1 MSFRRNQEISVD
13 QSNSTLQIWTQTPR
27 LLHWFETTNFGL
39 KMSDSQSPLVST
51 PSRITDYF
59 PPSPKT
65 SQETGDKDEKFKE
78 TKTSKID
85 ISNSSILLTPEPS
98 PAKDNDKDQKDKV
111 ETDSNSSTEQPKCK
125 QVLLEKYEEK
135 DAEEE
140 KPKGRLKKSTKT
152 EKTAEPSL
160 QNSLLTDFY
169 PVRRSNRRCKSELEK
184 DKQCLKVEEIE
195 NKGRGVIASKDFFR
209 GDFVVEYAGNLI
221 SQKIAKQKELDYG
234 KDPSIG
240 CYMYYFT
247 HKTINYCVD
256 ATAESGRLGRLI
268 NHSRTKNNCH
278 MKLTEINDRP
288 YLMLVASRDISVGE
302 ELLYD
307 YGDRN
312 KESLS
317 SHPWLKS

>member
-1 MSFRRNQEISVD
+1 MYCFFS
-13 QSNSTLQIWTQTPR
+13 
-27 LLHWFETTNFGL
+27 GL
-39 KMSDSQSPLVST
+39 KMSDSPLPLVST

-98 PAKDNDKDQKDKV
+98 PAKDNEKDQKDKV

-125 QVLLEKYEEK
+125 QVLLEKYDEK

-140 KPKGRLKKSTKT
+140 KPKGRQKKSTKT
-152 EKTAEPSL
+152 DSTSQNKKKASRKKKTAEPTQPSL

-184 DKQCLKVEEIE
+184 DKQCEIEDKILNKKEEGLKVEEIA

-221 SQKIAKQKELDYG
+221 SQKVAKQKELDYS

-288 YLMLVASRDISVGE
+288 YLMLVASRDISTGE

-312 KESLS
+312 KESLT